1 MSFQVFVNRFRAVAF
16 SCSMFALA
24 TVPAISQVGSLPG
37 SERKPMSVAGRNNLY
52 CAGYVQKSAIETDNR
67 LVGAVGE
74 ADRYH
79 FSQPDFVWV
88 NAGANKGVKV
98 GDTWSVVRPKGQ
110 VETKWTNKGSL
121 GFLVQEVGEVEVI
134 RVKADVSVA
143 RITTSCGGFL
153 LGDLVQPFQA
163 RTSPMFTDR
172 PAMDL
177 FADPTG
183 KATGRVFMTRDG
195 REMVTQEHVVYID
208 LGAEDNVRIG
218 DYLTAYRPLAD
229 GNLFYG
235 ADESVSARSDGYQSL
250 TYKGGKF
257 SNQSARKSGNEA
269 RGKVVTTRKAKEG
282 RPELRKIVG
291 EMVILNV
298 KERTATALITR
309 SYYEIHTGD
318 WVEVQ

>member
-1 MSFQVFVNRFRAVAF
+1 MFVNRCRTAVF
-16 SCSMFALA
+16 SFALVA
-24 TVPAISQVGSLPG
+24 VSSISVIAQVGTVPGSDRRQLP
-37 SERKPMSVAGRNNLY
+37 VAERNNLY
-52 CAGYVQKSAIETDNR
+52 CAGYVQTSAIETENR

-74 ADRYH
+74 ADRYNY
-79 FSQPDFVWV
+79 SQPDLVWV
-88 NAGANKGVKV
+88 NAGASKGVKV
-98 GDTWSVVRPKGQ
+98 GDVWSVVRPKGQ
-110 VETKWTNKGSL
+110 VETKWTKKGNL
-121 GFLVQEVGEVEVI
+121 GFLVHEVGTIEVV

-143 RITTSCGGFL
+143 RVITSCDGFL
-153 LGDLVQPFQA
+153 LGDLIQPFQT

-172 PAMDL
+172 PEMDL

-183 KATGRVFMTRDG
+183 KATGRLFMTRDG
-195 REMVTQEHVVYID
+195 REMVTREHIVYID
-208 LGAEDNVRIG
+208 LGAEDNVKSG
-218 DYLTAYRPLAD
+218 DFLTVYRPLAD

-235 ADESVSARSDGYQSL
+235 ADESTSARSSGYQSL

-257 SNQSARKSGNEA
+257 SNQSARKSGSEA